1 MKIYKK
7 LVRDKIPEI
16 IEKDNLVPI
25 CRTLNNKEYQIEL
38 NKKLVE
44 EVKEYLESQ
53 ETEELADIVEVIYS
67 IVKLKNIS
75 LEDFEKIRIDKVEK
89 RGSFDKKIFLERE
102 EEKKVKE
109 PNWRLPYSSLFVE
122 HYLTSITS
130 SNWAC
135 NFWEV
140 SSKVKSL
147 VIISSKQK
155 EYLKSIA
162 ELIMYRDLSTNTSIS
177 SRMFFLILSSKT
189 EKSTWESVIEE
200 AVSSFS

>member
-16 IEKDNLVPI
+16 REKDNLVPI

-109 PNWRLPYSSLFVE
+109 PN
-122 HYLTSITS
+122 
-130 SNWAC
+130 
-135 NFWEV
+135 
-140 SSKVKSL
+140 
-147 VIISSKQK
+147 
-155 EYLKSIA
+155 
-162 ELIMYRDLSTNTSIS
+162 
-177 SRMFFLILSSKT
+177 
-189 EKSTWESVIEE
+189 
-200 AVSSFS
+200 

>member
-25 CRTLNNKEYQIEL
+25 CRTLNNK
-38 NKKLVE
+38 
-44 EVKEYLESQ
+44 

-102 EEKKVKE
+102 EEK
-109 PNWRLPYSSLFVE
+109 
-122 HYLTSITS
+122 
-130 SNWAC
+130 
-135 NFWEV
+135 
-140 SSKVKSL
+140 
-147 VIISSKQK
+147 
-155 EYLKSIA
+155 
-162 ELIMYRDLSTNTSIS
+162 
-177 SRMFFLILSSKT
+177 
-189 EKSTWESVIEE
+189 ESERT
-200 AVSSFS
+200 

>member
-1 MKIYKK
+1 MKKGVYGLFKLLNISYKKKMKIYKK

-44 EVKEYLESQ
+44 EVKEYLKSQ

-102 EEKKVKE
+102 EEK
-109 PNWRLPYSSLFVE
+109 
-122 HYLTSITS
+122 
-130 SNWAC
+130 
-135 NFWEV
+135 
-140 SSKVKSL
+140 
-147 VIISSKQK
+147 
-155 EYLKSIA
+155 
-162 ELIMYRDLSTNTSIS
+162 
-177 SRMFFLILSSKT
+177 
-189 EKSTWESVIEE
+189 ESERT
-200 AVSSFS
+200 